1 MAFDSKLMRLSSAL
15 SGAAINLGLLTYGGY
30 WLGNKIDMKLHTPPL
45 FLIGGLFL
53 GSTAGLAMILIIVNK
68 LK

>member
-30 WLGNKIDMKLHTPPL
+30 WLGNKIDIKLHTAPL
-45 FLIGGLFL
+45 FLIGGLFV
-53 GSTAGLAMILIIVNK
+53 GSIAGIAAILLIVNR